1 MSHVER
7 CFRDGFIADA
17 PAMDKCL
24 VRQVHQI
31 VDNQPVIAFDV
42 DCLAVASPGWI
53 VVPVHVRN
61 EGRVGHCG
69 IAHP

>member
-1 MSHVER
+1 MSHVEGR
-7 CFRDGFIADA
+7 FGDGFIADA
-17 PAMDKCL
+17 PAMHERL

-42 DCLAVASPGWI
+42 NCLAVSGPGGI

-61 EGRVGHCG
+61 QRRVGHGG

>member
-1 MSHVER
+1 MSDVER
-7 CFRDGFIADA
+7 RFGDCFIADA
-17 PAMDKCL
+17 ASVHERL

-42 DCLAVASPGWI
+42 NCLAVSCPGWI

-61 EGRVGHCG
+61 QRRVGHCG